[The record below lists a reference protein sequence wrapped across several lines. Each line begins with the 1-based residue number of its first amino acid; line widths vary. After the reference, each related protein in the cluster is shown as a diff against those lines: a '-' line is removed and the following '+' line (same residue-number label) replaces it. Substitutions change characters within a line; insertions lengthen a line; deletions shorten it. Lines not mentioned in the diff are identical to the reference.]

1 MKLEQLLDDFTTLNY
16 KESDKRVTFLL
27 DGDLIVSVPI
37 SFPKKGNK
45 SDFTTPSGK
54 PNILFRISKTML
66 ERLYTT
72 TSTEDYSMHSTDAVI
87 FSDGYLVGT
96 DSIMASVFKI
106 NEDTGYFHLSSNFQS
121 FLGLLSDPITVFSQK
136 YDNRLCYGITDGK
149 VIIISTEIFSGTQI
163 PSISLMLPPTTESL
177 EGFYLKSEHQK
188 FLKKKNPNDIIGVF
202 SDSIKNCE
210 GESISIY
217 KSSQKFSEPKLFGLM
232 MITRGEMFSD
242 NEKIK
247 KKIQDPCFVLSSKIL
262 KKLTNNSNCLVSFC
276 NENTDRIMVEF
287 LP

>member
-1 MKLEQLLDDFTTLNY
+1 MKIEQLLDSFTTLNY
-16 KESDKRVTFLL
+16 KESDKRITFLL

-37 SFPKKGNK
+37 SFPKKGNR
-45 SDFTTPSGK
+45 SDFKTPSGK
-54 PNILFRISKTML
+54 PNLLFKVSKDML

-72 TSTEDYSMHSTDAVI
+72 TSKEYYSMHSTDAVI
-87 FSDGYLVGT
+87 FSNGYLIGT

-106 NEDTGYFHLSSNFQS
+106 NENKGYFHLSSRFQS
-121 FLGLLSDPITVFSQK
+121 FLGLLSDPITVFSQEYNDK
-136 YDNRLCYGITDGK
+136 ICHGITDGK

-163 PSISLMLPPTTESL
+163 PSINLLLPPTKDSL
-177 EGFYLKSEHQK
+177 EGFYLKAKHQK

-210 GESISIY
+210 GESIAIY
-217 KSSQKFSEPKLFGLM
+217 KSPQKFSEPKLFGLM
-232 MITRGEMFSD
+232 MITKGGMFSD
-242 NEKIK
+242 NEEIQKQ
-247 KKIQDPCFVLSSKIL
+247 IQDPCFVLSSKIL